1 MPIKG
6 TMEEITDTVADHLLT
21 EINNELDSDAIN
33 DVTDDSATMSPGGT
47 AMSPGGMTM
56 SPGGM
61 TMSPDEKADIEDDI
75 KDANKKDEEEPA
87 VKVRTY
93 FNYTSVNVKLYHNK
107 YLLNVLHYLNVCSAN
122 KRI

>member
-6 TMEEITDTVADHLLT
+6 TMEDITDSVADHLLT
-21 EINNELDSDAIN
+21 EITNELDSDAIN
-33 DVTDDSATMSPGGT
+33 DVTDDSATMSPGGM

-61 TMSPDEKADIEDDI
+61 TMSPDEKADKEDDI
-75 KDANKKDEEEPA
+75 NDANKKDEGEPA

-93 FNYTSVNVKLYHNK
+93 FNYTSVNVNPYHNTD
-107 YLLNVLHYLNVCSAN
+107 LLNVLHYLNVRSPN